1 MILNEHTVCNIN
13 VGGKTWK
20 ISTMR
25 LDLTK
30 YGGHLYGHSFRKDMM
45 KYQKYVVLLSNE
57 F

>member
-30 YGGHLYGHSFRKDMM
+30 YGGHLQLKNSKGKKSD
-45 KYQKYVVLLSNE
+45 
-57 F
+57 